1 MPSARFSDSYPQAVA
16 LLSSYR
22 ASLPTRQRQA
32 WSAATPPPPGLRIS
46 RPLPTIRR
54 VLERIPAEPQ
64 VKHALWWYY
73 VSGKSAREVANSM
86 SYTERQIYRLLS
98 RGLSLVESLCYQP
111 GVLADSPATDAA
123 EDAELLDFLTDDQQ
137 DDGLLDAILSFN
149 GESGDIVIDLPPWD

>member
-22 ASLPTRQRQA
+22 ASLPVRQRQTWTEA
-32 WSAATPPPPGLRIS
+32 SRPPSCLAVS

-54 VLERIPAEPQ
+54 AINRIPAEPQ
-64 VKHALWWYY
+64 VKHALWRYY
-73 VSGKSAREVANSM
+73 VGGKNARHIAEAM

-111 GVLADSPATDAA
+111 QQLEGPPADEPLPL
-123 EDAELLDFLTDDQQ
+123 ELFIDEQQEDDQ
-137 DDGLLDAILSFN
+137 LLDAILST
-149 GESGDIVIDLPPWD
+149 SPDGDIVIDLPPWD